1 MRKVI
6 AGTFVSL
13 DGVMQAPGGPEEDTS
28 GGFELGGWVFP
39 LWDDVTGQAI
49 DELFAAPFDLLLGRR
64 TYEIFAAY
72 WPYQDD
78 SIGRRFN
85 EVTKFVATSSTEP
98 LAWEG
103 SVALNGD
110 VPAEIRRLKQEEGP
124 TLLIQGSSVL
134 IQSLLAEGLID
145 ELRLQTFP
153 LVLGK
158 GKRLFGEA
166 SLPASFELADSR
178 TSTKGVVIARY
189 LCAGKVAT
197 GSFADDQPSE
207 AEIERRQ
214 KMKQEEMA

>member
-13 DGVMQAPGGPEEDTS
+13 DGVMQAPGAPEEDTT
-28 GGFELGGWVFP
+28 GGFEHGGWVFP
-39 LWDDVTGQAI
+39 YWDDITGQAI
-49 DELFAAPFDLLLGRR
+49 DELFAAPFDLLLGRT

-78 SIGRRFN
+78 PIGKRFN
-85 EVTKFVATSSTEP
+85 EVTKFVATSSGQP
-98 LAWEG
+98 LAWQG
-103 SVALNGD
+103 SVALKGD

-124 TLLIQGSSVL
+124 TLLIQGSGVL

-158 GKRLFGEA
+158 GKRLFGEG
-166 SLPASFELADSR
+166 SLPASFELADSQ

-197 GSFADDQPSE
+197 GSFAQQPPSK
-207 AEIERRQ
+207 AEIARRQ
-214 KMKQEEMA
+214 KMRQEEMA